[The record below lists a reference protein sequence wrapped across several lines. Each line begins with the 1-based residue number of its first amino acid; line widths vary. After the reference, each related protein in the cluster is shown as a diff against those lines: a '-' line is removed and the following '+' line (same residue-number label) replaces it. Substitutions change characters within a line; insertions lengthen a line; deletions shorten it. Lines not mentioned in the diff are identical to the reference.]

1 MIEGGSRTENKPK
14 PPLVFLGFDRVGR
27 TSKKARMN
35 LCGVSLDDF
44 QCQDAKVKFLLAE
57 ISAWDEFVNHR
68 LDGAIYQS
76 DFI

>member
-1 MIEGGSRTENKPK
+1 MSDESKTSPS
-14 PPLVFLGFDRVGR
+14 PLLAFYDLERVGR
-27 TSKKARMN
+27 IPNDERMN
-35 LCGVSLDDF
+35 LGGVSLDDF